1 MKLSDIR
8 SFELQRAGTAPLGVK
23 LVIAGLLFAFIV
35 ALGWFWKIKP
45 KREELRQQEAQELT
59 LLAEFET
66 KQGKVVNLEA
76 YEAQLASME
85 DLLDEMV
92 QQLPSKTQMPELL
105 VEISQQ
111 ALSAGIDTQKFE
123 PGAEIAKEFYVEKP
137 ISVRMIGTYHQFG
150 QFVSGVAGLERVV
163 VLTSDDISLKPM
175 PPPTGAA
182 ARPVSKEVEP
192 AGLLMLVGT
201 VKTYRYIEEGEA
213 AEAAAPGTTPAT
225 TPPATPPTTGGAP

>member
-8 SFELQRAGTAPLGVK
+8 SFEFQRAGSSPLGVK
-23 LVIAGLLFAFIV
+23 LVIAGILFALIV
-35 ALGWFWKIKP
+35 ALGWFWKINP
-45 KREELRQQEAQELT
+45 KRDELAQAEAKEVQ

-123 PGAEIAKEFYVEKP
+123 PGQENAKEFYVEKP
-137 ISVRMIGTYHQFG
+137 ISVRMLGTYHQFG

-163 VLTSDDISLKPM
+163 VLTSDDISL
-175 PPPTGAA
+175 
-182 ARPVSKEVEP
+182 RPAPAPRTNENAEVLP
-192 AGLLMLVGT
+192 SGLLLLEGT
-201 VKTYRYIEEGEA
+201 VKTYRYIEEGEEA
-213 AEAAAPGTTPAT
+213 AEAAPAT
-225 TPPATPPTTGGAP
+225 AAKGGSR

>member
-1 MKLSDIR
+1 MKISDIR
-8 SFELQRAGTAPLGVK
+8 NFEMQRAGNSPLGVK
-23 LVIAGLLFAFIV
+23 LVIASILFVFIV
-35 ALGWFWKIKP
+35 AIGWFWKINP
-45 KREELRQQEAQELT
+45 KRDELRQHEAKEAE

-111 ALSAGIDTQKFE
+111 ALSAGIDVQKFE
-123 PGAEIAKEFYVEKP
+123 PGAENAKEFYVEKP
-137 ISVRMIGTYHQFG
+137 IAVKMVGTYHQFG

-163 VLTSDDISLKPM
+163 VLTSDDISLKPVEK
-175 PPPTGAA
+175 PGAA
-182 ARPVSKEVEP
+182 PRAGAGASEIDP
-192 AGLLMLVGT
+192 AGLLMLEGT

-213 AEAAAPGTTPAT
+213 VEDPAATTTTPAT
-225 TPPATPPTTGGAP
+225 TGGSP

>member
-8 SFELQRAGTAPLGVK
+8 NFEIQRAGSSPLGVK
-23 LVIAGLLFAFIV
+23 LVIAGILFALIV
-35 ALGWFWKIKP
+35 AVGWFWKINP
-45 KREELRQQEAQELT
+45 KRDELAQAEAKELE

-123 PGAEIAKEFYVEKP
+123 PGPENAKEFYVEKP
-137 ISVRMIGTYHQFG
+137 ISVRMVGTYHQFG

-163 VLTSDDISLKPM
+163 VLTSDDISLRPEA
-175 PPPTGAA
+175 PPGRTSEIAP
-182 ARPVSKEVEP
+182 S
-192 AGLLMLVGT
+192 GLLVLEGT

-213 AEAAAPGTTPAT
+213 AEAA
-225 TPPATPPTTGGAP
+225 PATPAQGGSR

>member
-8 SFELQRAGTAPLGVK
+8 NFELQRAGNSPMGVK

-35 ALGWFWKIKP
+35 ALGWFWKINP
-45 KREELRQQEAQELT
+45 KRDELAQHEATELT
-59 LLAEFET
+59 LLQEFET

-76 YEAQLASME
+76 YEAQLKSME
-85 DLLDEMV
+85 ELLNQMV
-92 QQLPSKTQMPELL
+92 QQLPSRTQMPELL

-137 ISVRMIGTYHQFG
+137 ISVRMVGTYHQFG

-163 VLTSDDISLKPM
+163 VLTSDDISLRPLQQQ
-175 PPPTGAA
+175 GAGQQG
-182 ARPVSKEVEP
+182 REVDP
-192 AGLLMLVGT
+192 QGLLMLEGT
-201 VKTYRYIEEGEA
+201 VKTYRYIDEN
-213 AEAAAPGTTPAT
+213 EAAAQAAATPAT
-225 TPPATPPTTGGAP
+225 AQGGAR